1 MMHKCGVTNS
11 AIKIVFLIQN
21 CSKLQKRHLCKK
33 YRNIFTEKLFK
44 VAMVQKV
51 NCAFVCSVILHRSTC
66 TVIKTKAKGQI
77 ANGGN
82 NKMNKNLAEDTGQNC
97 ANNPL
102 YAT

>member
-1 MMHKCGVTNS
+1 M
-11 AIKIVFLIQN
+11 
-21 CSKLQKRHLCKK
+21 
-33 YRNIFTEKLFK
+33 
-44 VAMVQKV
+44 
-51 NCAFVCSVILHRSTC
+51 
-66 TVIKTKAKGQI
+66 KGQI